1 MVRMNSGHKNL
12 EAVRTN
18 LKEAINSSNLI
29 VTMNVWFVS
38 LATLYYVNGKK
49 VSFMTRF
56 VVVYNKLVTTFL
68 ANIFNGYS
76 SEKCLPVSNLRSTQT
91 FETIKRLN
99 SVHTDSKKI
108 LNLMQGLN

>member
-68 ANIFNGYS
+68 ANIFNGYI
-76 SEKCLPVSNLRSTQT
+76 SEKCLPVSNRRSTQT

-99 SVHTDSKKI
+99 
-108 LNLMQGLN
+108 